1 MSSASLPPA
10 DGEFEITEQEL
21 LAGDLT
27 AAMLQSHL
35 TEQDR
40 LPPALA
46 ARIAVTGEALVRAQ
60 SVPPVVNERP
70 RELRRAPS
78 RMLAWSGWL
87 AAAAL
92 LVLFVRTNR
101 PSSAAGANTTTVAV
115 AVADPK
121 AALLDSLLA
130 APGLVRQAW
139 TPTTDSVAS
148 AASGEVLWD
157 PDTGRGIMRFA
168 KLAANNPAEW
178 QYQLWIFDAER
189 DERFPVDGG
198 VFDIPTGTG
207 DVLIPIRARLAVGRA
222 ALFAVTIEAP
232 GGVVVSNR
240 ERIAVTATL

>member
-1 MSSASLPPA
+1 MNSSSLPPA

-27 AAMLQSHL
+27 AAMLQSQLSEH
-35 TEQDR
+35 DV
-40 LPPALA
+40 LPPPLA
-46 ARIAVTGEALVRAQ
+46 ARIAATGEALVRAQ

-70 RELRRAPS
+70 RALRGAPS
-78 RMLAWSGWL
+78 RLLAWSGWL

-92 LVLFVRTNR
+92 LVLFVRANR
-101 PSSAAGANTTTVAV
+101 PASAVGAITTTVA
-115 AVADPK
+115 AADPRN
-121 AALLDSLLA
+121 ALLDSLLA
-130 APGLVRQAW
+130 APGLVRRAW
-139 TPTTDSVAS
+139 TPTTDSAAT

-168 KLAANNPAEW
+168 RLAANNPAEW

-198 VFDIPTGTG
+198 VFDIPSGTAE
-207 DVLIPIRARLAVGRA
+207 VLIPIRARLTVGQA

-240 ERIAVTATL
+240 ERIAVTASL